1 MTLERRFHEMWSA
14 LAAVGA
20 SSSSS
25 SGVAA
30 GYNRF
35 AWSAVDLELRRWF
48 RDEARAFGLEVEQDR
63 NGNLWAWWDV
73 EGRHAH
79 PGGDGGRCGRE
90 RRGRRCR
97 WGRRWRRQHGR
108 QPSRFRLQPCRGHR
122 DRGHRDRGQRDRG
135 HRDRGHRDG
144 GQRDGGQS

>member
-14 LAAVGA
+14 LAAIGA

-35 AWSAVDLELRRWF
+35 AWTAVDLELRRWF

-73 EGRHAH
+73 EDRHAH
-79 PGGDGGRCGRE
+79 PGATE
-90 RRGRRCR
+90 TA
-97 WGRRWRRQHGR
+97 
-108 QPSRFRLQPCRGHR
+108 PAVPTAATAAASRSAAAC
-122 DRGHRDRGQRDRG
+122 RGHRDRGQRDRG
-135 HRDRGHRDG
+135 HRDRGHRDR
-144 GQRDGGQS
+144 GQRDGAIGPA